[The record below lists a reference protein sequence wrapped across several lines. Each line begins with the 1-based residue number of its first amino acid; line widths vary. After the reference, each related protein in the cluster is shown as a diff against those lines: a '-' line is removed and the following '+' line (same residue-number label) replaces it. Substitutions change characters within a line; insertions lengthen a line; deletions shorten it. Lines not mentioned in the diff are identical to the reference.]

1 MNVQAS
7 PGLPEQPAL
16 REQPGPRALK
26 ALRALWDYKEP
37 SAPRVPR
44 ELPVILAPPVPPGL
58 PGPRVSLVRR
68 EQPDPLVPPGLL
80 DLA

>member
-16 REQPGPRALK
+16 REQPGPRVLK
-26 ALRALWDYKEP
+26 ELRALWDYKEP

>member
-1 MNVQAS
+1 MA
-7 PGLPEQPAL
+7 LPAL

-44 ELPVILAPPVPPGL
+44 ELPVILAPPVPQGL
-58 PGPRVSLVRR
+58 PEPRVSLVRR
-68 EQPDPLVPPGLL
+68 EQQERPALPVQL
-80 DLA
+80 DRLERLALPA

>member
-16 REQPGPRALK
+16 REQPGPRVLK
-26 ALRALWDYKEP
+26 ELRALWDYKEP

-44 ELPVILAPPVPPGL
+44 ELPVILVPQGL
-58 PGPRVSLVRR
+58 PEPRVSLVQR